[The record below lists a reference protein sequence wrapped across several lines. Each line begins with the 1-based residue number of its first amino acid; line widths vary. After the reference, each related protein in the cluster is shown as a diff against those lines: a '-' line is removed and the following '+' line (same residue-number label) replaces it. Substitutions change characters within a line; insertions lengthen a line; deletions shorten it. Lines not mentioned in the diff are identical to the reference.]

1 MLPSGPRVDVLAG
14 RHDHWHTDVCVV
26 VQPLRKLVALKPNT
40 AVAVGVP
47 ICKLATVVDSLTT
60 TELHEERHIDAVQRA
75 DRVVLLVA
83 NPESTLA
90 GEPRA

>member
-1 MLPSGPRVDVLAG
+1 MDVLVG

-40 AVAVGVP
+40 TMTVRIP
-47 ICKLATVVDSLTT
+47 TSKFATVVDSLAT
-60 TELHEERHIDAVQRA
+60 TELHEERHIDAVQST
-75 DRVVLLVA
+75 DWVVLLVA